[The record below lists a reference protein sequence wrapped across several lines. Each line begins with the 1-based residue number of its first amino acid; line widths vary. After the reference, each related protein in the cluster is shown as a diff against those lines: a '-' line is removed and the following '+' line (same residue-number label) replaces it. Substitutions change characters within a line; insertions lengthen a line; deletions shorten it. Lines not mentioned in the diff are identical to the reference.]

1 MENVITQLAVGE
13 ILDGR
18 YFYIPAYQRG
28 YRWTEKQMGD
38 LLEDLLCF
46 ANDKKKEN
54 DFYCLQ
60 PIIAR
65 RITEEGKL
73 REIYKNTDVSLLKE
87 KGVWEIVDGQQ
98 RLTSIYLLYKYLLS
112 KKGWDEKTLKE
123 EEDGKELYHLLYET
137 REDSASFLENISL
150 DTLENGQDFNNNID
164 FYHH

>member
-65 RITEEGKL
+65 RITEEG
-73 REIYKNTDVSLLKE
+73 
-87 KGVWEIVDGQQ
+87 VWEIVDGQQ

-112 KKGWDEKTLKE
+112 KKGGDEKTLKE

-137 REDSASFLENISL
+137 REDSASF
-150 DTLENGQDFNNNID
+150 
-164 FYHH
+164 